1 MSEQPLELPDL
12 HQADLDDATVAALFR
27 DLAACA
33 QILEVQVKGG
43 ATARSSAR
51 PDLDTAR
58 DLLLGGQVRAI
69 QVRYAYQ
76 GAQWL
81 DTLMRTPGGV
91 RVVRMQA

>member
-1 MSEQPLELPDL
+1 MSDIELPDL

-27 DLAACA
+27 DLAACTN
-33 QILEVQVKGG
+33 ILEVQVKGG
-43 ATARSSAR
+43 ATARSAAK

-58 DLLLGGQVRAI
+58 DLLMGGHVRAI

-76 GAQWL
+76 DAQWL
-81 DTLMRTPGGV
+81 DTLMRTPSGV